1 MLGQFAFETTAEV
14 VLVADESLSG
24 ALSQKLAF
32 GCQESRR
39 VSRSLALAPVRAKA
53 MGRP

>member
-1 MLGQFAFETTAEV
+1 MLGQFAFETTAEL
-14 VLVADESLSG
+14 VLVADKSLSG

-32 GCQESRR
+32 GCQEAKEG
-39 VSRSLALAPVRAKA
+39 VAFVGLAPVRAKA